1 MKKRKNDNIV
11 KDARENIGM
20 EDSDDAHHKRDSSVN
35 MFTLGFLLFTI
46 LTAVY
51 VNMEKENPQ
60 TDVKTTT
67 NRSEAI
73 KKNYTEEKLIV
84 SLPTT
89 AKVKNETAKK
99 KKKKDTF
106 TNSYDKNIISKL
118 SEGDKLYEQKK
129 YPECISYFEKLH
141 NKYSLSPRAIYG
153 KALCLEKLSEIQRS
167 NEMLLKA
174 VFAYG
179 EVAKQPKITSK
190 LLKLSLI
197 TQAKKYIFLGQSRKA
212 IASLSDLH
220 QRLPNETDVMNELG
234 IAYMIAGANKQA
246 YPIFQK
252 VLNLD
257 PKNGVANSHVGFIL
271 KMDSK
276 YKECIPYLLAG
287 VRSGAIGA
295 DDSKFYFHLGDAYS
309 RLHQNTKAWEIY
321 QEAATKKIFP
331 SAEQRSIYNAQTKL
345 RAQPWWTKEETG
357 YGEQF
362 RLLERHWTTIRDE
375 GLSLLNKEKTAF
387 PLETENLI
395 EKGDW
400 RQFELY
406 NQGRK
411 ETKNCAK
418 TPKTCELLMKMA
430 DTTSNQRGQIKFSIM
445 QPGTHVWPHTGP
457 TNCRLRSHLGL
468 VIPKDVYIR
477 AGNETRTWQNGKVIV
492 FDDSF
497 DHEVWHNG
505 TQARMILII
514 DFWHP
519 DVPQWEK
526 KTLRP
531 I

>member
-1 MKKRKNDNIV
+1 
-11 KDARENIGM
+11 M

-89 AKVKNETAKK
+89 AKNETTKK

-252 VLNLD
+252 VL
-257 PKNGVANSHVGFIL
+257 
-271 KMDSK
+271 
-276 YKECIPYLLAG
+276 
-287 VRSGAIGA
+287 
-295 DDSKFYFHLGDAYS
+295 
-309 RLHQNTKAWEIY
+309 
-321 QEAATKKIFP
+321 
-331 SAEQRSIYNAQTKL
+331 KL
-345 RAQPWWTKEETG
+345 IQ
-357 YGEQF
+357 
-362 RLLERHWTTIRDE
+362 
-375 GLSLLNKEKTAF
+375 
-387 PLETENLI
+387 
-395 EKGDW
+395 
-400 RQFELY
+400 
-406 NQGRK
+406 
-411 ETKNCAK
+411 
-418 TPKTCELLMKMA
+418 
-430 DTTSNQRGQIKFSIM
+430 
-445 QPGTHVWPHTGP
+445 
-457 TNCRLRSHLGL
+457 
-468 VIPKDVYIR
+468 
-477 AGNETRTWQNGKVIV
+477 
-492 FDDSF
+492 
-497 DHEVWHNG
+497 
-505 TQARMILII
+505 
-514 DFWHP
+514 
-519 DVPQWEK
+519 
-526 KTLRP
+526 
-531 I
+531 